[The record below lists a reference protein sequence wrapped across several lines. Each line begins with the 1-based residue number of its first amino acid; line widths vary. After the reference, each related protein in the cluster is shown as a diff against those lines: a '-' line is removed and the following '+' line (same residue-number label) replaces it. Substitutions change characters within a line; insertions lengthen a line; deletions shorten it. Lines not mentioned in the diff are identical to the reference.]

1 MRTILLGLALA
12 TAGGAATAE
21 NLKTAVI
28 AGGCF
33 WCVESD
39 YDKLPGVVETISGYA
54 GGTTDNP
61 TYEQVTQG
69 GSGHYEVVQV
79 TYDADI
85 VSYRQLIDVFWRSV
99 DPTDDGGQFCDRG
112 PSYRTAV
119 FAADAAEAEEAK
131 ASRSA
136 AQEILG
142 EEIVTP
148 VLEAGAFWPAEDY
161 HQNYYKENPV
171 RYTFYRKS
179 CGRDARLRTLWG
191 DDAFIFGKS

>member
-12 TAGGAATAE
+12 TSAGAATAE

-99 DPTDDGGQFCDRG
+99 DPTDGALLVQFVLDKCKGFTIHLEDSTGQTDPDPRGNRVREADGARRLWPG
-112 PSYRTAV
+112 AV
-119 FAADAAEAEEAK
+119 E
-131 ASRSA
+131 R
-136 AQEILG
+136 QVHH
-142 EEIVTP
+142 VTRYA
-148 VLEAGAFWPAEDY
+148 VAGIPDYSHWPDE
-161 HQNYYKENPV
+161 K
-171 RYTFYRKS
+171 
-179 CGRDARLRTLWG
+179 
-191 DDAFIFGKS
+191 

>member
-1 MRTILLGLALA
+1 MRTILLALALA
-12 TAGGAATAE
+12 AAATAASAQT
-21 NLKTAVI
+21 LKTLVV

-39 YDKLPGVVETISGYA
+39 FDKLPGVVETVSGYA
-54 GGTTDNP
+54 GGTVDNP

-69 GSGHYEVVQV
+69 GTGHHEAVRI
-79 TYDADI
+79 TYDADKI
-85 VSYRQLIDVFWRSV
+85 DYRQLVDVFWRSI

-119 FAADAAEAEEAK
+119 FAEDAAEAEAAK
-131 ASRSA
+131 ASRAA
-136 AQEILG
+136 AQDVLG
-142 EEIVTP
+142 QEIVTP

-161 HQNYYKENPV
+161 HQDYYRKNPV
-171 RYTFYRKS
+171 RYAFYRKS
-179 CGRDARLRTLWG
+179 CGRDARLRALWG

>member
-1 MRTILLGLALA
+1 MRTILLALALA
-12 TAGGAATAE
+12 AAATAASAQT
-21 NLKTAVI
+21 LKTLVV

-39 YDKLPGVVETISGYA
+39 FDKLPGVVETVSGYA
-54 GGTTDNP
+54 GGTVDNP

-69 GSGHYEVVQV
+69 GTGHHEAVRI
-79 TYDADI
+79 TYDADKI
-85 VSYRQLIDVFWRSV
+85 DYRQLVDVFWRSI

-119 FAADAAEAEEAK
+119 FAGDATEAEAAK
-131 ASRSA
+131 ASRAA
-136 AQEILG
+136 AQDVLG
-142 EEIVTP
+142 QEIVTP

-161 HQNYYKENPV
+161 HQNYYKKNPV
-171 RYTFYRKS
+171 RYAFYRKS
-179 CGRDARLRTLWG
+179 CGRDARLCTLWG